1 MPQEIR
7 ITRNAHDK
15 YEVIVNHN
23 NGTSSAVVEYDEI
36 SITIANLVLL
46 LQFIF
51 IAIYYY
57 YSLLLLHFIKII
69 TINYYYC
76 NL

>member
-36 SITIANLVLL
+36 SITIANLV
-46 LQFIF
+46 
-51 IAIYYY
+51 
-57 YSLLLLHFIKII
+57 K
-69 TINYYYC
+69 
-76 NL
+76 NLDECIDK